1 MGPVLDRAILALR
14 GSWNPVGWTTPYLPT
29 EAVLRFA
36 PCVFMAPLV
45 EIASQF
51 PAYAD
56 AASFQGMKKPG
67 QRPGFRPPA
76 GSREMPRA

>member
-1 MGPVLDRAILALR
+1 MGPALDRANLALR
-14 GSWNPVGWTTPYLPT
+14 GSWNPVGWTTPYLST

-36 PCVFMAPLV
+36 TCFSMAPVV

-51 PAYAD
+51 PPYAD

-67 QRPGFRPPA
+67 QAPGFGPPA